1 MQAFEVTGTIN
12 SVGQLT
18 LDQPLHIDYPGQ
30 VKVIVLLPE
39 SNQESSEANP
49 QAELASTARPIWER
63 VDQISA
69 QVPIK
74 DWSTLPQDLS
84 KNLDH
89 YLYGSPKTEL

>member
-18 LDQPLHIDYPGQ
+18 LDQPLQVDYSGQ

-39 SNQESSEANP
+39 ANQSSPEANHQTEP
-49 QAELASTARPIWER
+49 AATARPIWER

-69 QVPIK
+69 QVPIE
-74 DWSTLPQDLS
+74 DWSSLPQDLS